1 MGLRGPFPIGIK
13 NCTSL
18 QVLDLSGNRLTGQ
31 IPSNIADLPY
41 LTTLDLSNNNLSGS
55 IPPSIANLV
64 FINVLRLNNNKLTG
78 QIPPELSELYRL
90 QEFSVANNRLSGQV
104 PIFNYGVVSKKSYA
118 NNLGLCGAPL
128 RSCNHENHVDFYYL
142 LFTLEIAT
150 TSGKEGEIAIS
161 SGYMVT
167 DWEKYNCPLSLVELK
182 MATNDFDTKNVIG
195 YGKHGNHV
203 QGNVSRRS
211 GACDQEAA

>member
-1 MGLRGPFPIGIK
+1 MLIILACFAASSCTVQTDIYCLRSIKESLEDPEQLLSSWDFSNNTEGFICRFTSVECWNADESRVINIHLSDMGLRGPFPIGIK

-41 LTTLDLSNNNLSGS
+41 LTTIDLSKNNLSGS

-64 FINVLRLNNNKLTG
+64 LINVLRLNNNKLTG
-78 QIPPELSELYRL
+78 QITPELSELDRL
-90 QEFSVANNRLSGQV
+90 KEFSVANNRLSGQV

-128 RSCNHENHVDFYYL
+128 RPCNHENHVVAI
-142 LFTLEIAT
+142 LE
-150 TSGKEGEIAIS
+150 
-161 SGYMVT
+161 
-167 DWEKYNCPLSLVELK
+167 
-182 MATNDFDTKNVIG
+182 
-195 YGKHGNHV
+195 
-203 QGNVSRRS
+203 
-211 GACDQEAA
+211 